1 MDDHFKDQFVPKT
14 EESVPNIKDQFVPKQ
29 KSVSNNIIPET
40 ITIEYIS
47 SGIID

>member
-1 MDDHFKDQFVPKT
+1 MTILKT
-14 EESVPNIKDQFVPKQ
+14 NSFQKQESVPNIKDQFVPKQ